1 MYKLNLLDSIRIIK
15 IRYILVLKL
24 ADSEA
29 PLIKN
34 ILNIN
39 PKS

>member
-1 MYKLNLLDSIRIIK
+1 MRIIK

-29 PLIKN
+29 PLIED
-34 ILNIN
+34 IPDIN
-39 PKS
+39 SKS